1 MVFAKALCAV
11 FGTGI
16 RIKWPTFGMVLPDD
30 SSDVF
35 TGIACLV
42 VSESVMKISSQR
54 GTEEEKRYR
63 RGREGGRRGAKFI
76 CHLLFRE
83 AFSITFALCTF
94 AVGAGRE
101 VICIRVDGIY
111 VFSLLTNPTVVL
123 GQRC

>member
-11 FGTGI
+11 FGIGI

-30 SSDVF
+30 SVDLS
-35 TGIACLV
+35 TGIACLT
-42 VSESVMKISSQR
+42 VSESVMEISSQR

-63 RGREGGRRGAKFI
+63 RGRDGGKRGAKFI

-83 AFSITFALCTF
+83 AFSITFALCTL
-94 AVGAGRE
+94 AVDAGRE
-101 VICIRVDGIY
+101 LICIRGDGIY

-123 GQRC
+123 

>member
-11 FGTGI
+11 FGIGI

-30 SSDVF
+30 SVDVS
-35 TGIACLV
+35 TGIACLT
-42 VSESVMKISSQR
+42 VSESVMEISSQR

-63 RGREGGRRGAKFI
+63 RGRDGGKRGSKFI

-83 AFSITFALCTF
+83 AFSITFALCTL
-94 AVGAGRE
+94 AVDAGRE
-101 VICIRVDGIY
+101 LICIRGDGIY

-123 GQRC
+123 